1 MGKILLIET
10 ATEVCSIGLA
20 IDGQL
25 VAIEESFIRNEHAA
39 KIQLLV
45 EKTLLQADCSLK
57 QIQAVA
63 ISIGPGSYTGLRVGL
78 SAAKGYAFA
87 LDIPMIAINTLA
99 SLAYQGLKSNLFTKN
114 ALLIPMIDARRME
127 VYTGVWNDEFSN
139 INPVA
144 PMILE
149 ESSFNELLEAQTCF
163 IMGSGAEK
171 FKNLCNS
178 KNLVYLNNIQSSV
191 KGMYALANEFY
202 EKKHFADIAYIEP
215 FYLKEFIG
223 TTPKKIFQ
231 I

>member
-10 ATEVCSIGLA
+10 ATEVCSIGLS
-20 IDGQL
+20 IEGQL

-45 EKTLLQADCSLK
+45 EKTLLQADCTLK

-87 LDIPMIAINTLA
+87 LDIPLIAINTLA
-99 SLAYQGLKSNLFTKN
+99 SLAYQGLNSPNYSKN
-114 ALLIPMIDARRME
+114 GLLVPMIDARRME
-127 VYTGVWNDEFSN
+127 VYAGVWNDEFIN

-144 PMILE
+144 PVILE
-149 ESSFNELLEAQTCF
+149 ESSFNELLEVQTCY

-171 FKNLCNS
+171 FKNICKS
-178 KNLVYLNNIQSSV
+178 PNLVYLNNIHSSV
-191 KGMYALANEFY
+191 RGMYALANELF

-223 TTPKKIFQ
+223 TTPKKIF
-231 I
+231 